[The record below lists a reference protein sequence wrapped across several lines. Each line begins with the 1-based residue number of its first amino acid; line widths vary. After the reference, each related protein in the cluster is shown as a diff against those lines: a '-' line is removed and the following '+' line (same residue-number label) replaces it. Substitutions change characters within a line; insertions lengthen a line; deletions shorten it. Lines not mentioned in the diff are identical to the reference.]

1 MGRLCHRRPAQARLS
16 RSEKG
21 GAVAMLLPNGCE
33 VVMNLPTMAETKL
46 FAGHAIRRLR
56 RQLGLTQAAMAEAL
70 AISPSYLNLIE
81 RNQRP
86 ISAALLVG
94 LAERFDFDP
103 RALAAGEPGG
113 GEAALRRRLADPLF
127 ADLQIDRAE
136 LAEWLAAAPGG
147 AEAFA
152 RAYDRSGATGTAGG
166 AGGGATL
173 SDPVVEVRREIERW
187 RGHFADLDAA
197 AEALADELRLGAGDL
212 YGAVAERLRVKH
224 QLSLRVLPVE
234 VMPDMLRRLD
244 LHARQLQL
252 SELLD
257 PASRAFAAAYQLGQI
272 EARAEIDALARGAG
286 FADRAAERLYRRHLA
301 SYFAAAVMMPYAR
314 FLRAC
319 EATGY
324 DLELL
329 QRRFGAGFEQVAHRL
344 TTLQRVGA
352 RGLPFFMVRIDR
364 AGQAS
369 KRFSGASGAPLAEA
383 EGRCPLWR
391 LHMAFERPGALAVQ
405 LVALEDGSRWLSMA
419 RTVTPQGRR
428 YGATGAEFAIGIGVA
443 AELAASL
450 AAARGIDLA
459 GEATPIGL
467 GCRQCLRANCPQR
480 SLPPAGRALIVNER
494 ERGLSAI
501 GFAGD

>member
-1 MGRLCHRRPAQARLS
+1 
-16 RSEKG
+16 
-21 GAVAMLLPNGCE
+21 
-33 VVMNLPTMAETKL
+33 MADRKL
-46 FAGHAIRRLR
+46 FAGHAVRRLR
-56 RQLGLTQAAMAEAL
+56 RQAGLTQAAMAEML
-70 AISPSYLNLIE
+70 TISPSYLNLVE
-81 RNQRP
+81 KNQRP
-86 ISAALLVG
+86 LSASLLVK
-94 LAERFDFDP
+94 LAESFDFDP

-113 GEAALRRRLADPLF
+113 GEAALRRRLADPIF
-127 ADLQIDRAE
+127 ADLEIDRNE
-136 LAEWLAAAPGG
+136 IEEWLAGAPGG

-152 RAYDRSGATGTAGG
+152 RAYDRAG
-166 AGGGATL
+166 AGGGGAGEAAN
-173 SDPVVEVRREIERW
+173 DPIAEVRREIERW
-187 RGHFADLDAA
+187 RDHFADLDTM

-212 YGAVAERLRVKH
+212 YGAIAERLRVKH
-224 QLSLRVLPVE
+224 QLTIRVLPVD
-234 VMPDMLRRLD
+234 VMPDLLRRTD

-252 SELLD
+252 SETLD
-257 PASRAFAAAYQLGQI
+257 PASRTFAAAFQLAQI
-272 EARAEIDALARGAG
+272 EARGEIEALAKGAG

-369 KRFSGASGAPLAEA
+369 KRFSGASNAALAEA

-391 LHMAFERPGALAVQ
+391 VHHAFDRPGALVVQ
-405 LVALEDGSRWLSMA
+405 LIELEDGARWLTVA

-428 YGATGAEFAIGIGVA
+428 YGAVPAEFAVGIGVA
-443 AELAASL
+443 SDHAGTLAV
-450 AAARGIDLA
+450 ARGIDLK

-467 GCRQCLRANCPQR
+467 GCRACLRGACPQR
-480 SLPPAGRALIVNER
+480 SMPPIGRALSINDR
-494 ERGLSAI
+494 ERGLSAFTF
-501 GFAGD
+501 GGD